1 MYRLTKDSIFA
12 RRQIKL
18 VCYTALALLRLLAHL
33 VRAPWRDRPVGML
46 YLLMALSLIAKPLLS
61 AAGHAGTTARESDL
75 RAMQVEPALHR
86 VGP

>member
-18 VCYTALALLRLLAHL
+18 VCYTALALLHLLAHL
-33 VRAPWRDRPVGML
+33 VREPWRDRLVGML
-46 YLLMALSLIAKPLLS
+46 YLLMALRLIAKPLLS
-61 AAGHAGTTARESDL
+61 AEGHAGTTARASDL